1 MKRAETAKILSIL
14 TKAYPNFF
22 TGQSETEVSEWLD
35 LWTFMFEDYD
45 YSTVS
50 MAVKGVL
57 ATEKYPPSIATV
69 LEKIRLIT
77 QPSKMSDTEAWALV
91 KKAVSNSLYNSVAEF
106 KKLPENIQAIVCTP
120 EQLASWSTID
130 VDTFDT
136 VVASNFKRA
145 FKAEAER
152 QAEIEAL
159 PSSVRQ
165 GLESGK
171 YLGA

>member
-1 MKRAETAKILSIL
+1 MKRAETARILSIL
-14 TKAYPNFF
+14 TRAYPNFF

-35 LWTFMFEDYD
+35 LWTFMFEEYD
-45 YSTVS
+45 YNTVAI
-50 MAVKGVL
+50 AVKGVL

-69 LEKIRLIT
+69 MEKIRLIT
-77 QPSKMSDTEAWALV
+77 QQPTMNEGEAWALV
-91 KKAVSNSLYNSVAEF
+91 KKAVSNSLYNSVSEF
-106 KKLPENIQAIVCTP
+106 KKLPESVQKIVCTP

-130 VDTFDT
+130 VNTFDT

-145 FKAEAER
+145 YKAEAER